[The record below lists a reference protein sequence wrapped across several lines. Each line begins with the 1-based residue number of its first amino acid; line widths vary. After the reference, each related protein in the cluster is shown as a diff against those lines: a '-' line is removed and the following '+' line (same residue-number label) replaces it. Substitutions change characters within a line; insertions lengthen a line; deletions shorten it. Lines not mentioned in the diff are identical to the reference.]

1 MMPIRELGSKI
12 LTVKA
17 DEVTLLITYDRLKNK
32 STFVQSLLRNIT
44 WINNDV
50 MIRLFNIYYQ
60 VRRLKKGDFQ
70 SAMTVI
76 RRSIVRNKWEEL
88 EEWNKEFGSN

>member
-1 MMPIRELGSKI
+1 MPIRELGSKI

-17 DEVTLLITYDRLKNK
+17 DEVTLEITYHRLKNK
-32 STFVQSLLRNIT
+32 STFIQILLRNIT
-44 WINNDV
+44 WINNDD

-60 VRRLKKGDFQ
+60 VRRLEKGDFQ

-76 RRSIVRNKWEEL
+76 RPSIVRNKWEEL
-88 EEWNKEFGSN
+88 EEWNKVFGSN

>member
-17 DEVTLLITYDRLKNK
+17 DEVTLLITYHRLKNK
-32 STFVQSLLRNIT
+32 STFIQSLLRNIT

-50 MIRLFNIYYQ
+50 MIRLFDIYYQ
-60 VRRLKKGDFQ
+60 VRRLKTGDFQ